1 MIVGAPRPQDFSKI
15 KLVGELVVFPRN
27 NSTITI
33 AIAIVETNVNIKK
46 SRKKGLYLTFTSNY
60 IH

>member
-46 SRKKGLYLTFTSNY
+46 SRKKRLYLTFTSNH